1 MRINIRRVAVPMAL
15 VAVACG
21 GEKVPPLPDPID
33 VSTTANVPT
42 SSDTVKPGAAS
53 TADSAT
59 ASAAKPSDRVGEFRA
74 AGNEPFWSL
83 VVNSLAMTIKT
94 PQDLTGV
101 AFAPS
106 LPMVSG
112 VRYHWTAATAQPNRH
127 TIDVTIEAT
136 TCQDTMADK
145 KWTHTATVIYDGKTL
160 TGCAEGGM
168 PPGTSSN
175 SDAPQKGTN
184 KPVKY

>member
-1 MRINIRRVAVPMAL
+1 MAL
-15 VAVACG
+15 VMVACG
-21 GEKVPPLPDPID
+21 GDKVPPLPDSID

-42 SSDTVKPGAAS
+42 TSDAVKPGVAA
-53 TADSAT
+53 TADSVV
-59 ASAAKPSDRVGEFRA
+59 ASAATPSDRVGEFRA

-83 VVNSLAMTIKT
+83 VINSQATTIKT
-94 PQDLTGV
+94 PQDLTGL

-112 VRYHWTAATAQPNRH
+112 VSYHWKAQTAQPNQH
-127 TIDVTIEAT
+127 TIDVVIAEKS
-136 TCQDTMADK
+136 CQDTMSDK

-168 PPGTSSN
+168 PPGTSRN
-175 SDAPQKGTN
+175 SAAPPKGAN